1 MKPADD
7 KVMAYVDGQL
17 EPADRAEVEAAMA
30 ADPQLA
36 GWVREQQALRR
47 RLSAAF
53 DGVLTEPVPRHLV
66 ETARTAPAGGRVA
79 NLATARAQ
87 RTARAPGPWSGG
99 VWLALAA
106 SLLLGLF
113 LGITILHSPTL
124 SPFTLHEGTL
134 VAQGDVATA
143 LTRQLASTQQSS
155 DAVAV
160 GITFQDREGDFCRTF
175 VLRESRPLGGVAC
188 RQGDEWAVLA
198 LSRYPQD
205 TPQGEYRPA
214 AGELP
219 PAVLAVVE
227 GRIAGEPLDAQAEEA
242 AHRDGWRPRQP

>member
-7 KVMAYVDGQL
+7 KVMAYVDGEL
-17 EPADRAEVEAAMA
+17 DPASRAEVEAAIA
-30 ADPQLA
+30 SDPELA
-36 GWVREQQALRR
+36 GWVREQLELRR
-47 RLSAAF
+47 KLGGAF
-53 DGVLTEPVPRHLV
+53 DRVLSEPVPQRLIDTV
-66 ETARTAPAGGRVA
+66 RTAPAGKRVTD
-79 NLATARAQ
+79 LATARAE

-113 LGITILHSPTL
+113 LGITLLHSPTL

-134 VAQGDVATA
+134 VARGDIAEV
-143 LTRQLASTQQSS
+143 LTRQLASTQRTS
-155 DAVAV
+155 DSVTV
-160 GITFQDREGDFCRTF
+160 GITFRDHAGDYCRTF
-175 VLRESRPLGGVAC
+175 VLREGRPFGGVAC
-188 RQGDEWAVLA
+188 RQGDEWAVQA

-219 PAVLAVVE
+219 PGVLAVVE
-227 GRIAGEPLDAQAEEA
+227 DRIAGEPLDAQAEETA
-242 AHRDGWRPRQP
+242 RRNSWRQNQ